1 MKALSNLQRD
11 AKFLTGAL
19 SLLKWTKGI
28 SPDSDFLV
36 PDDFERAVDDH
47 EIRIAFRFEGRLT
60 TYAEFDARAN
70 RYAHWALQRGLKKG
84 DVVALLMENRPD
96 YVAAWVGFSKVG
108 VVTALINTNLDS
120 EALAYSLNIV
130 GAQKLITGTGFED
143 AVHSAQPF
151 LEQPLDVWSF
161 NSPVFRDIRT
171 DLKDMPTHRPTR
183 LRRAGLKG
191 KDTCLFV
198 YTSGTTGMPKAAKL
212 THARV
217 RTLMR
222 NFIGPCEITP
232 KDRILEA
239 LPLYHA
245 TGGVCAVGAALMC
258 GASLILER
266 KFSASRFWDDAALNG
281 ATLFVY
287 IGEICRYLLNQPER
301 TADKAH
307 RIRGGF
313 GNGLRGDVWA
323 RFADRFGV
331 SDFKEFYGSTEGN
344 VSLLNIDGK
353 IGACGR
359 IPPWM
364 QKPFAHV
371 AFVKPDMETEQP
383 VRGEDGFCV
392 RAGVDEV
399 GEVLGRI
406 GDDNRT
412 RFEGYTDK
420 RDTEGKVLHDVFE
433 KGDMWFRTGDL
444 MRKDKDGYVYF
455 VDRIGD
461 TFRWKGEN
469 VATNE
474 VGEAF
479 SRIQG
484 VETANVYG
492 IAVPGADGKA
502 GMAAITA
509 SDELDI
515 AGLRRLLAERLP
527 GYAIPVFL
535 RVQKEP
541 ETTGT
546 FKYRKFELVKDG
558 FDPHQVR
565 DPLYVYNA
573 EEDRYEPMTEEV
585 YKKVVNGGGRF

>member
-1 MKALSNLQRD
+1 MKPLSNLQRD

-19 SLLKWTKGI
+19 SLLKWTKDI
-28 SPDSDFLV
+28 SPDSDFLA
-36 PDDFERAVDDH
+36 PDDFERAADEH
-47 EIRIAFRFEGRLT
+47 TIRVAFRFDGRLM
-60 TYAEFDARAN
+60 TYGEFDALAN
-70 RYAHWALQRGLKKG
+70 RYAHWALQRGLKQG

-96 YVAAWVGFSKVG
+96 YVAAWIGLSKVG
-108 VVTALINTNLDS
+108 VVTALVNTNLEG

-130 GAQKLITGTGFED
+130 GAKMVITGAGFDRAIRAARPLLEF
-143 AVHSAQPF
+143 QP
-151 LEQPLDVWSF
+151 DVWSLSGYEAR
-161 NSPVFRDIRT
+161 NLAAELKSMPV
-171 DLKDMPTHRPTR
+171 HRPTR

-191 KDTCLFV
+191 RDACLYV
-198 YTSGTTGMPKAAKL
+198 YTSGTTGLPKAAKL

-222 NFIGPCEITP
+222 NFIGPCHVTP
-232 KDRILEA
+232 RDRIFQT

-245 TGGVCAVGAALMC
+245 TGGVCAVGAALMS

-266 KFSASRFWDDAALNG
+266 KFSASRFWEEAVLQG

-287 IGEICRYLLNQPER
+287 IGEVCRYLLNQPAHPLER
-301 TADKAH
+301 AH
-307 RIRGGF
+307 QIRGGF
-313 GNGLRGDVWA
+313 GNGLREEVWT
-323 RFADRFGV
+323 RFADRFGI
-331 SDFKEFYGSTEGN
+331 SDLKEFYGSTEGN

-364 QKPFAHV
+364 TGPFNHV
-371 AFVKPDMETEQP
+371 AFVKSDVVTERP
-383 VRGEDGFCV
+383 VRGADGFCV
-392 RAGVDEV
+392 RAGVNET

-406 GDDNRT
+406 GEDNRT
-412 RFEGYTDK
+412 RFEGYLN
-420 RDTEGKVLHDVFE
+420 RQETEGKVLHDVFE

-444 MRKDKDGYVYF
+444 MRKDAEGYVYF

-479 SRIQG
+479 SRIKG

-492 IAVPGADGKA
+492 IPVPGADGKA

-509 SDELDI
+509 SNELDI
-515 AGLRRLLAERLP
+515 AGLHRLLAERLP

-546 FKYRKFELVKDG
+546 FKYRKVELVQEG
-558 FDPHQVR
+558 FDPQRVH

-585 YKKVVNGGGRF
+585 YKKVVAGGGRF

>member
-1 MKALSNLQRD
+1 MKAISNLKRD
-11 AKFLTGAL
+11 MTFLTGAL

-28 SPDSDFLV
+28 SADSDFLV
-36 PDDFERAVDDH
+36 PDDFERAVDEH
-47 EIRIAFRFEGRLT
+47 AIRVAFRFEDKLT
-60 TYAEFDARAN
+60 TYAEFDAMAN
-70 RYAHWALQRGLKKG
+70 RYAHWALQRGLKQG

-96 YVAAWVGFSKVG
+96 FVAAWVGLAKVG
-108 VVTALINTNLDS
+108 VVTALVNTNL
-120 EALAYSLNIV
+120 EGETLAFSLNLV
-130 GAQKLITGTGFED
+130 GAQKIITGTGFE
-143 AVHSAQPF
+143 AALRSAAPY
-151 LEQPLDVWSF
+151 LDKPPVIWSL
-161 NSPVFRDIRT
+161 NSREARNLAT
-171 DLKDMPTHRPTR
+171 ELKAMPTHRPTR
-183 LRRAGLKG
+183 LRRAGLVG
-191 KDTCLFV
+191 GDLCLYIF
-198 YTSGTTGMPKAAKL
+198 TSGTTGLPKAARL

-222 NFIGPCEITP
+222 NFIGPCRVTP
-232 KDRILEA
+232 KDRILQV

-245 TGGVCAVGAALMC
+245 TGGVCAVGAAMMS

-266 KFSASRFWDDAALNG
+266 KFSASRFWDEAVMQG

-287 IGEICRYLLNQPER
+287 IGEICRYLLNQPEHKQER
-301 TADKAH
+301 AH
-307 RIRGGF
+307 KIRGGF
-313 GNGLRGDVWA
+313 GNGLREDVWA
-323 RFADRFGV
+323 RFAERFGV

-371 AFVKPDMETEQP
+371 AFIKSDVVTERP
-383 VRGEDGFCV
+383 VRGDDGFCV

-406 GDDNRT
+406 GADSRT
-412 RFEGYTDK
+412 RFEGYTNS
-420 RDTEGKVLHDVFE
+420 RDTENKVLHDVFE
-433 KGDMWFRTGDL
+433 EGDMWFRTGDL

-479 SRIQG
+479 SRIAG

-509 SDELDI
+509 SGELDI
-515 AGLRRLLAERLP
+515 AGLHQLLAERLP

-535 RVQKEP
+535 RIQREP

-546 FKYRKFELVKDG
+546 FKYRKFELVEDG
-558 FDPHQVR
+558 FDPDKVH

-573 EEDRYEPMTEEV
+573 EKDCYEPMTEDV
-585 YKKVVNGGGRF
+585 YKKVVGGGGRF

>member
-1 MKALSNLQRD
+1 MKALSNLRRD
-11 AKFLTGAL
+11 LKFLTGAV
-19 SLLKWTKGI
+19 SLLKWTRGI
-28 SPDSDFLV
+28 TADSDFLT
-36 PDDFERAVDDH
+36 PDDFERAVDEH
-47 EIRIAFRFEGRLT
+47 GVRVAFRFEGRLM
-60 TYAEFDARAN
+60 TYAAFDALAN
-70 RYAHWALQRGLKKG
+70 RYAHWALQRGLKAG
-84 DVVALLMENRPD
+84 DVVALMMENRPD
-96 YVAAWVGFSKVG
+96 YVAAWVGLSKVG
-108 VVTALINTNLDS
+108 VVAALVNTNL
-120 EALAYSLNIV
+120 EGEGLAYSLNIV
-130 GAQKLITGTGFED
+130 GTKKIITGAGFD
-143 AVHSAQPF
+143 AAVCGAAHL
-151 LEQPLDVWSF
+151 LEGEPDVWTLGGREGR
-161 NSPVFRDIRT
+161 N
-171 DLKDMPTHRPTR
+171 LAAELAAMPTHRPSR

-191 KDTCLFV
+191 KDTCLYV
-198 YTSGTTGMPKAAKL
+198 YTSGTTGLPKAARL

-222 NFIGPCEITP
+222 NFIGPCQITP
-232 KDRILEA
+232 TDRIYQT

-245 TGGVCAVGAALMC
+245 TGGVCAVGAALMS
-258 GASLILER
+258 GAGLILR
-266 KFSASRFWDDAALNG
+266 QKFSASQFWDEAVEQG

-287 IGEICRYLLNQPER
+287 IGEVCRYLLNQPPHPLER
-301 TADKAH
+301 AH

-313 GNGLRGDVWA
+313 GNGLRPDVWA
-323 RFADRFGV
+323 QFADRFGV

-371 AFVKPDMETEQP
+371 AFVKFDVATEQP
-383 VRGEDGFCV
+383 VRGVDGFCE
-392 RAGVDEV
+392 RTGVDEV

-406 GDDNRT
+406 GEDART

-420 RDTEGKVLHDVFE
+420 RETEGKVLRDVLE

-479 SRIQG
+479 AHIEG

-492 IAVPGADGKA
+492 ISVPGADGKA

-509 SDELDI
+509 SKELDI
-515 AGLRRLLAERLP
+515 AGLHRLLAERLP

-546 FKYRKFELVKDG
+546 FKYRKVELVRDG
-558 FDPHQVR
+558 FDPGRIH

-573 EEDRYEPMTEEV
+573 EEDRYEPMTEQV
-585 YKKVVNGGGRF
+585 YKKVVGGGGRF

>member
-1 MKALSNLQRD
+1 MKTLSNLQRD

-28 SPDSDFLV
+28 SPDSDFLA
-36 PDDFERAVDDH
+36 PDDFERAVDEH
-47 EIRIAFRFEGRLT
+47 GIRIAFRFEGRLT
-60 TYAEFDARAN
+60 TYDAFDAMAN
-70 RYAHWALQRGLKKG
+70 RYANWALQRGLKQG

-96 YVAAWVGFSKVG
+96 YVAAWVGLSKVG
-108 VVTALINTNLDS
+108 VVAALVNTNLEG
-120 EALAYSLNIV
+120 EALAYSLSIV
-130 GAQKLITGTGFED
+130 GAQKLITGTGFES
-143 AVHSAQPF
+143 AVRSAAPY
-151 LEQPLDVWSF
+151 LERPLDIWSLD
-161 NSPVFRDIRT
+161 STEARDLASE
-171 DLKDMPTHRPTR
+171 LKDMPAHRPTR

-191 KDTCLFV
+191 KDTCLYV

-232 KDRILEA
+232 KDRIFET

-245 TGGVCAVGAALMC
+245 TGGVCAVGAALMS
-258 GASLILER
+258 GASLIVER
-266 KFSASRFWDDAALNG
+266 KFSASRFWDEAVLNG

-301 TADKAH
+301 PAERAH
-307 RIRGGF
+307 TIRGGF
-313 GNGLRGDVWA
+313 GNGLREDVWA

-364 QKPFAHV
+364 QKPFSHV

-383 VRGEDGFCV
+383 MRGADGFCV
-392 RAGVDEV
+392 RAGAGEI

-420 RDTEGKVLHDVFE
+420 RETEGKVLHDVFE

-455 VDRIGD
+455 VDRLGD

-479 SRIQG
+479 SYIEG

-492 IAVPGADGKA
+492 IAVPGAEGKA

-515 AGLRRLLAERLP
+515 AGLHQLLAERLP

-546 FKYRKFELVKDG
+546 FKYRKIELVKDG
-558 FDPHQVR
+558 FDPHRVH

-585 YKKVVNGGGRF
+585 YQKVVNGGGRF

>member
-1 MKALSNLQRD
+1 MKALSDLQRD

-19 SLLKWTKGI
+19 SLLKWTKDI
-28 SPDSDFLV
+28 SPEMDFLT
-36 PDDFERAVDDH
+36 PDDFERAVDEH
-47 EIRIAFRFEGRLT
+47 EIRVAFRFDGKLM
-60 TYAEFDARAN
+60 TYGAFDKLAN
-70 RYAHWALQRGLKKG
+70 RYAHWALQRGLKPG

-96 YVAAWVGFSKVG
+96 YVAAWVGLSKVG
-108 VVTALINTNLDS
+108 VVAALVNTNLEG
-120 EALAYSLNIV
+120 EALAFSLNIV
-130 GAQKLITGTGFED
+130 GTKKIITGAGFD
-143 AVHSAQPF
+143 AAIRSAQPY
-151 LEQPLDVWSF
+151 LEGQPEVWSLR
-161 NSPVFRDIRT
+161 SRDARN
-171 DLKDMPTHRPTR
+171 LVAELNDMPVHRPSR

-191 KDTCLFV
+191 RDTCLYV
-198 YTSGTTGMPKAAKL
+198 YTSGTTGLPKAAKL

-222 NFIGPCEITP
+222 NFIGPCRVTP
-232 KDRILEA
+232 RDRIYET

-245 TGGVCAVGAALMC
+245 TGGVCAVGAALMS
-258 GASLILER
+258 GASLVLAR
-266 KFSASRFWDDAALNG
+266 KFSSSRFWDEAVEQG

-287 IGEICRYLLNQPER
+287 IGEVCRYLLNQPAHPLER
-301 TADKAH
+301 VH
-307 RIRGGF
+307 SIRGGF
-313 GNGLRGDVWA
+313 GNGLREDVWA
-323 RFADRFGV
+323 RFADRFGI

-353 IGACGR
+353 VGACGR

-364 QKPFAHV
+364 SKPFNHV
-371 AFVKPDMETEQP
+371 AFVKSDVVTEQP
-383 VRGEDGFCV
+383 VRGADGFCV
-392 RAGVDEV
+392 RADTDEV

-406 GDDNRT
+406 GEDNRT

-420 RDTEGKVLHDVFE
+420 RDTEGKVLFDVFE

-479 SRIQG
+479 SRIDG

-492 IAVPGADGKA
+492 IPVPGADGKA

-509 SDELDI
+509 SKELDI
-515 AGLRRLLAERLP
+515 AGLHRLLAERLP
-527 GYAIPVFL
+527 GYAIPIFL

-546 FKYRKFELVKDG
+546 FKYRKVELVKEG
-558 FDPHQVR
+558 FDPDKVH

-573 EEDRYEPMTEEV
+573 EEDRYEPLTGEV
-585 YKKVVNGGGRF
+585 YRKVVAGGGRF

>member
-36 PDDFERAVDDH
+36 PDDFERAVDEH
-47 EIRIAFRFEGRLT
+47 AIRIAFRFEGRLT
-60 TYAEFDARAN
+60 TYAEFDAHAN
-70 RYAHWALQRGLKKG
+70 RYAHWALQRGLKQG

-96 YVAAWVGFSKVG
+96 YVAAWVGLSKVG
-108 VVTALINTNLDS
+108 VVAALVNTNLDG
-120 EALAYSLNIV
+120 EALAYSLNIA
-130 GAQKLITGTGFED
+130 GAQKLITGTGFEA
-143 AVHSAQPF
+143 AVHSAEPF
-151 LEQPLDVWSF
+151 LEQPLDAWSL
-161 NSPVFRDIRT
+161 NSPVFRDIAAE
-171 DLKDMPTHRPTR
+171 LKDMPTYRPTR

-191 KDTCLFV
+191 KDACLFV

-245 TGGVCAVGAALMC
+245 TGGVCAVGAALMS

-266 KFSASRFWDDAALNG
+266 KFSASRFWDDAVLNG

-287 IGEICRYLLNQPER
+287 IGEICRYLLNQPKR
-301 TADKAH
+301 PADKAH
-307 RIRGGF
+307 QIRGGF
-313 GNGLRGDVWA
+313 GNGLREDVWA

-364 QKPFAHV
+364 KKPFAHV

-383 VRGEDGFCV
+383 LRGEDGFCV
-392 RAGVDEV
+392 RAGVGEA

-406 GDDNRT
+406 GEDNRT
-412 RFEGYTDK
+412 RFEGYTDS

-455 VDRIGD
+455 IDRIGD

-479 SRIQG
+479 SHIQG

-515 AGLRRLLAERLP
+515 AGLHRLLAERLP

-546 FKYRKFELVKDG
+546 FKYRKIELVKDG
-558 FDPHQVR
+558 FDPNQVH